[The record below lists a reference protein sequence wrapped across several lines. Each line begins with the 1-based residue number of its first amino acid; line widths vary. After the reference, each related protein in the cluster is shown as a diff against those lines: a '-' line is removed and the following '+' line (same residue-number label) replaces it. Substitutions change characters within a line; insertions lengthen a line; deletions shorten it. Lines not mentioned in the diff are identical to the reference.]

1 MDKEEILK
9 MSREENEGRQDEYE
23 TAAAS
28 TAAKAGMLAG
38 GLVCVA
44 LAFIG
49 KFILKLPAISFAGW
63 MVYFA
68 MYAASNFV
76 LFRKLGNRRNL
87 FWGIVTAAASVG
99 FCIALIV
106 TKNGMQ

>member
-9 MSREENEGRQDEYE
+9 MSREENEGRRDEYE
-23 TAAAS
+23 MAATS

-68 MYAASNFV
+68 MYAASNIV
-76 LFRKLGNRRNL
+76 MFRKLGNRRNL
-87 FWGIVTAAASVG
+87 FWGIVAAAASIG

-106 TKNGMQ
+106 TKSGIQ

>member
-1 MDKEEILK
+1 MNKEEILR

-99 FCIALIV
+99 FCIALIL